1 MTYTVLYND
10 NGLIGITNEEV
21 QSIPGVS
28 YLVVNSALPD
38 LNVSKWDNELLQFT
52 GSVTQ
57 LTKREF
63 LSRFSLPERS
73 AIRTSTDDIV
83 MDLMFLLDAAT
94 YVDLTDESL
103 IQGVQ
108 YLSLINLIQTHRV
121 QEILGD
127 S

>member
-38 LNVSKWDNELLQFT
+38 LNVSKWDNELLQFM